1 MATEVQK
8 RAVKIAVVELNMPE
22 ELRAFF
28 EGRVVNATIVELPI
42 EEGGQEQPTRIL
54 PFRRRE
60 PPPKAA

>member
-8 RAVKIAVVELNMPE
+8 RAIKIAVVELNTPE

-28 EGRVVNATIVELPI
+28 EGQVANATVVELPV
-42 EEGGQEQPTRIL
+42 EEGEEQPTRIL